1 MSPRARKPPQ
11 RTNTPA
17 PDDAATATLAQPAGL
32 SQASAESSGQSRAE
46 RIAQR
51 AYAIYE
57 RRGGQDGSPTDDWL
71 QAERE
76 IDNEA

>member
-1 MSPRARKPPQ
+1 MSPRARRQ
-11 RTNTPA
+11 TQ
-17 PDDAATATLAQPAGL
+17 TATDTMTPPAAAAAPA
-32 SQASAESSGQSRAE
+32 ASPRSRFE

-57 RRGGQDGSPTDDWL
+57 RRGGEDGSSMDDWL

-76 IDNEA
+76 IDSEA

>member
-1 MSPRARKPPQ
+1 MTPQ
-11 RTNTPA
+11 AATPA
-17 PDDAATATLAQPAGL
+17 PSDNLVSA
-32 SQASAESSGQSRAE
+32 ASAASPRSRFE

-57 RRGGQDGSPTDDWL
+57 RRGGEHGSSLDDWL

-76 IDNEA
+76 IDSEP

>member
-1 MSPRARKPPQ
+1 MSPRARRQ
-11 RTNTPA
+11 TQ
-17 PDDAATATLAQPAGL
+17 TATDTITPPAAAAAPE
-32 SQASAESSGQSRAE
+32 ASPRSRFE

-57 RRGGQDGSPTDDWL
+57 RRGGEDRSSMDDWL

-76 IDNEA
+76 IDSEA

>member
-1 MSPRARKPPQ
+1 MA
-11 RTNTPA
+11 
-17 PDDAATATLAQPAGL
+17 
-32 SQASAESSGQSRAE
+32 

-57 RRGGQDGSPTDDWL
+57 RRDGQHGRELEDWL

-76 IDNEA
+76 IDSEE

>member
-1 MSPRARKPPQ
+1 MSPRARRQKQTGTDTMTPP
-11 RTNTPA
+11 
-17 PDDAATATLAQPAGL
+17 
-32 SQASAESSGQSRAE
+32 ASAAAQAASPQSRFE

-57 RRGGQDGSPTDDWL
+57 RRGGDDGSSMDDWL

-76 IDNEA
+76 IDSEP

>member
-1 MSPRARKPPQ
+1 MSPRARKQPPK
-11 RTNTPA
+11 TMAA
-17 PDDAATATLAQPAGL
+17 PTAI
-32 SQASAESSGQSRAE
+32 AEPSERPDLSGQSRSE

-57 RRGGQDGSPTDDWL
+57 RRGGQDGSPMDDWL

-76 IDNEA
+76 IDDDA

>member
-1 MSPRARKPPQ
+1 MSPRARRQPQ
-11 RTNTPA
+11 DNTNTATMTPPSTPA
-17 PDDAATATLAQPAGL
+17 VVSGSPT
-32 SQASAESSGQSRAE
+32 SSPQSRLE

-57 RRGGQDGSPTDDWL
+57 RRGGENGSSMDDWL

-76 IDNEA
+76 IDAEA

>member
-1 MSPRARKPPQ
+1 MSPRARRQKQTGTDTMPP
-11 RTNTPA
+11 PSS
-17 PDDAATATLAQPAGL
+17 AA
-32 SQASAESSGQSRAE
+32 QAASPQSRFE

-57 RRGGQDGSPTDDWL
+57 RRGGDDGSSMDDWL

-76 IDNEA
+76 IDSEP

>member
-1 MSPRARKPPQ
+1 MSPRPRKQPQKPNDPAQTSPAAPPAM
-11 RTNTPA
+11 T
-17 PDDAATATLAQPAGL
+17 
-32 SQASAESSGQSRAE
+32 SRPE

-57 RRGGQDGSPTDDWL
+57 RRGNQDGSPMEDWL

-76 IDNEA
+76 IDDEA

>member
-1 MSPRARKPPQ
+1 MSPRARRQKQIGTDTMPP
-11 RTNTPA
+11 PA
-17 PDDAATATLAQPAGL
+17 STAA
-32 SQASAESSGQSRAE
+32 QAASPQSRFE

-57 RRGGQDGSPTDDWL
+57 RRGGDDGSSMDDWL

-76 IDNEA
+76 IDSEP

>member
-1 MSPRARKPPQ
+1 MSPRARRQ
-11 RTNTPA
+11 TH
-17 PDDAATATLAQPAGL
+17 TATDMSPEPRPAVVTGAQT
-32 SQASAESSGQSRAE
+32 SSPQSRLE

-57 RRGGQDGSPTDDWL
+57 RRGGDDGSSLDDWL

-76 IDNEA
+76 IDSEA

>member
-1 MSPRARKPPQ
+1 MSPRARRQKQ
-11 RTNTPA
+11 TGSDTMTTPA
-17 PDDAATATLAQPAGL
+17 SAAAQA
-32 SQASAESSGQSRAE
+32 ASPQSRFE

-57 RRGGQDGSPTDDWL
+57 RRGGEDGSSMDDWL

-76 IDNEA
+76 IDSEA

>member
-1 MSPRARKPPQ
+1 MSPRARRQTQTAIETPPL
-11 RTNTPA
+11 PA
-17 PDDAATATLAQPAGL
+17 AVSGSPT
-32 SQASAESSGQSRAE
+32 SSPKSRLE

-57 RRGGQDGSPTDDWL
+57 RRGGEDGHSMEDWL

-76 IDNEA
+76 IDSEP

>member
-1 MSPRARKPPQ
+1 VSGSP
-11 RTNTPA
+11 T
-17 PDDAATATLAQPAGL
+17 
-32 SQASAESSGQSRAE
+32 SSPQSRLE

-57 RRGGQDGSPTDDWL
+57 RRGGEDGSSMEDWL

-76 IDNEA
+76 IDAEA

>member
-1 MSPRARKPPQ
+1 MSPRPRKPPQ
-11 RTNTPA
+11 KTNDPTQIS
-17 PDDAATATLAQPAGL
+17 TATTATMTPP
-32 SQASAESSGQSRAE
+32 AESRPE

-57 RRGGQDGSPTDDWL
+57 RRGNQDGSPMEDWL

-76 IDNEA
+76 IDDEA

>member
-1 MSPRARKPPQ
+1 MPRARRQTHTQTEAAAKNSPSVTPP
-11 RTNTPA
+11 T
-17 PDDAATATLAQPAGL
+17 
-32 SQASAESSGQSRAE
+32 SSPQSRLD

-57 RRGGQDGSPTDDWL
+57 RRGGQDGSSIEDWL

-76 IDNEA
+76 IDSEA

>member
-1 MSPRARKPPQ
+1 MSPRARRQPQ
-11 RTNTPA
+11 DNTNTATMTPPSTTPA
-17 PDDAATATLAQPAGL
+17 VVSGSPT
-32 SQASAESSGQSRAE
+32 SSPQSRLE

-57 RRGGQDGSPTDDWL
+57 RRGGDNGSSMDDWL

-76 IDNEA
+76 IDAEA

>member
-1 MSPRARKPPQ
+1 MSPRARRQPPSVG
-11 RTNTPA
+11 TMPPPEPA
-17 PDDAATATLAQPAGL
+17 QVPVSGSPT
-32 SQASAESSGQSRAE
+32 SSPQSRLD

-57 RRGGQDGSPTDDWL
+57 RRGGQDGSSLDDWL

-76 IDNEA
+76 IDGE

>member
-1 MSPRARKPPQ
+1 MTPP
-11 RTNTPA
+11 
-17 PDDAATATLAQPAGL
+17 
-32 SQASAESSGQSRAE
+32 AESRPE

-57 RRGGQDGSPTDDWL
+57 RRGNQDGSPMEDWL

-76 IDNEA
+76 IDDEA